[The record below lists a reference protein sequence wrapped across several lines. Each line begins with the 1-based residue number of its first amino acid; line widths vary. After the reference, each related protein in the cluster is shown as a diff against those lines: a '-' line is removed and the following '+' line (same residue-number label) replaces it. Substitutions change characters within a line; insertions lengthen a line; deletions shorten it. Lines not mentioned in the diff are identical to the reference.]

1 MIFTIFTIK
10 VKCTLKQKELEN
22 LVLKVGYKFSILSE
36 TIYYTYTYIEINKYI
51 CGKNPNSVGPYLNH
65 ALFY

>member
-1 MIFTIFTIK
+1 MIFTIFTIQI
-10 VKCTLKQKELEN
+10 KCTLKQKELEN

-51 CGKNPNSVGPYLNH
+51 CGKPQTVWDLI
-65 ALFY
+65 